1 MELPIDEFPSY
12 VEEMSTD
19 VTHLFDQARQL
30 THLKRLMIGYVV
42 ADKNSISHM
51 NGLFTFHTNQFNLNR
66 FITCSNRYPWEMNKV
81 KMRMINEIESDAGN
95 C

>member
-42 ADKNSISHM
+42 TDKNSISHM

-66 FITCSNRYPWEMNKV
+66 PFTCSDCYPQRIKKV
-81 KMRMINEIESDAGN
+81 RMRMINKIESNAGN
-95 C
+95 Y